1 MSLIYTSPTSRHNIY
16 LGGKLDAKSFSTLKQ
31 RNVVRILNVTP
42 AKETGITAGVP
53 NYFEQNKSGL
63 SIKYK
68 RISVYDAST
77 SDLLS
82 YAEEMVNFISSGLHH
97 GSVLVHCQRGV
108 SRSATAVIF
117 YLIRKANMTYEQA
130 LQLCKQRRSTV
141 DPNAAFCEQL
151 KRYEQECRELGY
163 LSATDAQN
171 NDYNAKN
178 GSCSESSECAKEQN
192 TEFITT
198 HTETKIVGSKRQ
210 VEASSDRVVKRQ
222 MVGPS
227 IGPSIGPS
235 KPIGPSRPTSIGPQ
249 IAAKPSQKTA
259 PIGPQRP
266 PTEEN
271 VAKSP
276 TN

>member
-1 MSLIYTSPTSRHNIY
+1 M
-16 LGGKLDAKSFSTLKQ
+16 
-31 RNVVRILNVTP
+31 
-42 AKETGITAGVP
+42 
-53 NYFEQNKSGL
+53 
-63 SIKYK
+63 
-68 RISVYDAST
+68 
-77 SDLLS
+77 
-82 YAEEMVNFISSGLHH
+82 EEYN
-97 GSVLVHCQRGV
+97 
-108 SRSATAVIF
+108 
-117 YLIRKANMTYEQA
+117 RKANMTYEQA